1 MKQSGGGNSAGAGAK
16 RGGGNSAGAG
26 AKRGGGNS
34 RARGREKTLRWIGR
48 AALTAYFWAF
58 VVFLF
63 APLAVLV
70 VFAFNQSMT
79 PTLPITAWTTHWFHQ
94 AFSDTELTGALL
106 RSMGIGA
113 ATGLFATALGIMSSI
128 GLSARRLRLRALI
141 AAILL
146 LPLVVPYIS
155 LAVGL
160 LVLLNQLGLQISL
173 WAVFLGHVVITLP
186 FAVLVILPRL
196 RSLDPSMIEAARDL
210 GSNEL
215 TAFNLVTLPLLVPS
229 LVSSFLICFIT
240 SFDEFAIASFLAP
253 AGQPTF
259 PVFLYAGS
267 RAPGLLP
274 ELIAMGSL
282 IIVGSLVVI
291 AIAEGGRRWAEGRL
305 RGIPAEEAE
314 LPAGQDVPALQI

>member
-1 MKQSGGGNSAGAGAK
+1 MKLP
-16 RGGGNSAGAG
+16 R
-26 AKRGGGNS
+26 
-34 RARGREKTLRWIGR
+34 LGR
-48 AALTAYFWAF
+48 AALTAYFCVF
-58 VVFLF
+58 VIFLF

-70 VFAFNQSMT
+70 VFAFNRSAT
-79 PTLPITAWTTHWFHQ
+79 PTLPITGFTTRWFHQ
-94 AFSDTELTGALL
+94 AFSDGELTGALG
-106 RSMGIGA
+106 RSVGIGA

-141 AAILL
+141 VAALL

-160 LVLLNQLGLQISL
+160 LVLLNQLGVQISL
-173 WAVFLGHVVITLP
+173 WAVFLGHVVITMP

-196 RSLDPSMIEAARDL
+196 QSLDPAMIEAARDL
-210 GSNEL
+210 GSNEM
-215 TAFNLVTLPLLVPS
+215 TAFNLVTLPLLLPS

-253 AGQPTF
+253 PGQPTF
-259 PVFLYAGS
+259 PVFLYTGS

-274 ELIAMGSL
+274 ELIAVGSL

-291 AIAEGGRRWAEGRL
+291 AIAEGGRRWAERRL
-305 RGIPAEEAE
+305 RGVSAEA
-314 LPAGQDVPALQI
+314 AGALADGGVPTLQI

>member
-1 MKQSGGGNSAGAGAK
+1 MK
-16 RGGGNSAGAG
+16 
-26 AKRGGGNS
+26 
-34 RARGREKTLRWIGR
+34 LRWVGR
-48 AALTAYFWAF
+48 AVLSVYFWAF

-63 APLAVLV
+63 APLAALV
-70 VFAFNQSMT
+70 VFAFNQSPT
-79 PTLPITAWTTHWFHQ
+79 PTLPVTGWTTHWFHR

-106 RSMGIGA
+106 RSVGIGA
-113 ATGLFATALGIMSSI
+113 ATGLFATALGIMASI
-128 GLSARRLRLRALI
+128 GLNARRLRLRALI
-141 AAILL
+141 VAILL

-186 FAVLVILPRL
+186 FAVLVIFPRL
-196 RSLDPSMIEAARDL
+196 RSLDPAMIEAARDL
-210 GSNEL
+210 GSNEV

-253 AGQPTF
+253 PGQPTF
-259 PVFLYAGS
+259 PVFLYSGS

-274 ELIAMGSL
+274 ELIAIGSL
-282 IIVGSLVVI
+282 IVVASLIVI
-291 AIAEGGRRWAEGRL
+291 AIAEGGRRWAERRL
-305 RGIPAEEAE
+305 QGITAEEAE
-314 LPAGQDVPALQI
+314 LPTGQDVPALQI

>member
-1 MKQSGGGNSAGAGAK
+1 MKPRSV
-16 RGGGNSAGAG
+16 
-26 AKRGGGNS
+26 
-34 RARGREKTLRWIGR
+34 GR
-48 AALTAYFWAF
+48 AVLGTYFWVF

-63 APLAVLV
+63 IPLGVLV
-70 VFAFNQSMT
+70 VFAFNQSMS
-79 PTLPITAWTTHWFHQ
+79 PTLPITGFTTHWFHQ

-106 RSMGIGA
+106 RSAGIAA
-113 ATGLFATALGIMSSI
+113 ATGLFATGLGIMASI

-141 AAILL
+141 VAVLL

-160 LVLLNQLGLQISL
+160 LVLLNQLGLPISL
-173 WAVFLGHVVITLP
+173 WAVFVGHVVITMP
-186 FAVLVILPRL
+186 FAVLVVLPRL
-196 RSLDPSMIEAARDL
+196 RSLDPAMAEAARDL

-215 TAFNLVTLPLLVPS
+215 TAFGLVTLPLLVPS

-253 AGQPTF
+253 PGQPTF

-274 ELIAMGSL
+274 ELIAIGSL
-282 IIVGSLVVI
+282 IVVGSLVLI
-291 AIAEGGRRWAEGRL
+291 AAAEGGRRWAEGRL
-305 RGIPAEEAE
+305 RGVPAEEAE
-314 LPAGQDVPALQI
+314 IPAGPGAPALQI

>member
-1 MKQSGGGNSAGAGAK
+1 MKP
-16 RGGGNSAGAG
+16 
-26 AKRGGGNS
+26 
-34 RARGREKTLRWIGR
+34 RWMGQTV
-48 AALTAYFWAF
+48 LTVYFWAF

-70 VFAFNQSMT
+70 VFAFNKSMT
-79 PTLPITAWTTHWFHQ
+79 PILPITAWTTHWFHQ

-106 RSMGIGA
+106 RSIGIGA
-113 ATGLFATALGIMSSI
+113 ATGLFATALGIMASI
-128 GLSARRLRLRALI
+128 GLNARRLRLRALI
-141 AAILL
+141 VAVLL

-160 LVLLNQLGLQISL
+160 LVLLNQLGVQISL

-186 FAVLVILPRL
+186 FAVLVIYPRL

-210 GSNEL
+210 GSNEV
-215 TAFNLVTLPLLVPS
+215 TAFNLVTLPVPS

-253 AGQPTF
+253 PGQPTF
-259 PVFLYAGS
+259 PVFLYSGS

-274 ELIAMGSL
+274 ELIAIGSL
-282 IIVGSLVVI
+282 IIVGSLIVI
-291 AIAEGGRRWAEGRL
+291 AIAEGGRRWAERRL

-314 LPAGQDVPALQI
+314 LPTGP